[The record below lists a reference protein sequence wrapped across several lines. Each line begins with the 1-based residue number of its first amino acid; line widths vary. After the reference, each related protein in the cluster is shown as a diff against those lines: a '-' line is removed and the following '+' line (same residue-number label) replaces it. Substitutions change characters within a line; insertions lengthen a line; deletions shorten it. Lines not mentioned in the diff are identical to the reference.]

1 MNKNIS
7 SLIKNDYYLLYKMN
21 QLLNVKREMFRVELR
36 KKQNEDLFKRK
47 RKSILDINR
56 DYKAI
61 LAKTERDF

>member
-1 MNKNIS
+1 
-7 SLIKNDYYLLYKMN
+7 MN
-21 QLLNVKREMFRVELR
+21 QLLKVKREMFRVELR

>member
-1 MNKNIS
+1 
-7 SLIKNDYYLLYKMN
+7 MN

-47 RKSILDINR
+47 RKIILDINR